1 MFRSRVARVAREVL
15 FCLSLTA
22 GVISA
27 IGQGPARVNYAN
39 GVRIDWLP
47 TSSQT
52 FSNVLVYSHDPNH
65 VFFRHAGGLGS
76 AKVSELEPAALR
88 RLGLAVDT
96 TLHSSGPSIWTTLN
110 PAIRFGQAG
119 RLSPLGYT
127 SLIVLAILA
136 IGFYLYCS
144 FLFWM
149 ICVKVG
155 AEPGISVWLPVVQVL
170 PLLRAAGMSALWP
183 IFLLL
188 LVVTSILLRANFGQ
202 YAWTM
207 GIVGGSAAFIC
218 FLTWSFKI
226 CLARKKSP
234 LLATLL
240 VVPGLNFFVLLYLAG
255 SK

>member
-1 MFRSRVARVAREVL
+1 MLRFQLARVALRVL
-15 FCLSLTA
+15 FCLGLTT
-22 GVISA
+22 GVLSA
-27 IGQGPARVNYAN
+27 VGQGPARVNYAN
-39 GVRIDWLP
+39 GIRIHSLP
-47 TSSQT
+47 TTSQT
-52 FSNVLVYSHDPNH
+52 FSNVIVYSRDSDY

-76 AKVSELEPAALR
+76 ARVSELEPTALR
-88 RLGLAVDT
+88 RLGLAGDT
-96 TLHSSGPSIWTTLN
+96 SLHSNGPSIWTTLN
-110 PAIRFGQAG
+110 PAIWFRQAG

-144 FLFWM
+144 FLFWL

-155 AEPGISVWLPVVQVL
+155 AEPGISVWLPVVQVI

-183 IFLLL
+183 VFLLL
-188 LVVTSILLRANFGQ
+188 LVVSSILLRANLGH
-202 YAWTM
+202 YAWVL
-207 GIVGGSAAFIC
+207 GLVGGGAAVLC

-240 VVPGLNFFVLLYLAG
+240 VVPGLNFFALLYLAG